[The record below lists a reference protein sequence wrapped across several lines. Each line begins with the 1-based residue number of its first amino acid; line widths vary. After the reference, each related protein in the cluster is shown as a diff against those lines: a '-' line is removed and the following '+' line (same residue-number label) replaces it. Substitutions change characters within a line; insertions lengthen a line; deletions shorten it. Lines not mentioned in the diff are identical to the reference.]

1 MIEGD
6 SARASTVPRP
16 WLGLMV
22 LALPTL
28 LLALD
33 VSVLF
38 LALPHLSAD
47 LGANGTQQLWI
58 MDIYGFMIA
67 GLLVTMGTLGD
78 RIGRR
83 KLLMIGAAAFGVASI
98 LAAFSTSTEMLIA
111 SRAFLGIAGATL
123 MPSTMALISTM
134 FPDPGQRASALGVW
148 LSCFLGG
155 TALGPLVGGV
165 LVEAFWWG
173 AAFLLG
179 VPIMAL
185 LLVAAPRLLPECRD
199 PRAGNLDL
207 RSVLLSL
214 AAILPVVYGL
224 KELARIGLTAPTLL
238 TLSVGLIAGVIF
250 VRRQRRLASPLLNL
264 SLFASRSFSAALL
277 VGLMVGAM
285 VGGMFLLVA
294 QHIQLVEGRTPVEA
308 GLWLVP
314 GSLAMAASSLLVPR
328 LARTIRPARVIAGG
342 LLISAAGFGLMSYGN
357 GVFLTVGF
365 IVANVG
371 LGPLALTYDLV
382 LGSAPSANAGA
393 ASSLNETSGE
403 LGLAL
408 GIAGMG
414 SLAIAVYRGEAPA
427 SLPEAAR
434 ENLAAAVAADLPADL
449 LNTARNAFD
458 VAMHVAA
465 AFGTGVFTVLA
476 LVTILLLR
484 HVPPSRSSEHLA
496 TITPS

>member
-1 MIEGD
+1 MIETDG
-6 SARASTVPRP
+6 ARASTVSRP

-38 LALPHLSAD
+38 LALPHLSAE

-98 LAAFSTSTEMLIA
+98 LAAFSISTEMLIA
-111 SRAFLGIAGATL
+111 SRALLGIAGATL

-134 FPDPGQRASALGVW
+134 FPDPGKRASALGVW

-185 LLVAAPRLLPECRD
+185 LLVAAPKLLPECRD
-199 PRAGNLDL
+199 PQAGNLDL
-207 RSVLLSL
+207 SSVLLSL
-214 AAILPVVYGL
+214 VTILPVVYGL
-224 KELARIGLTAPTLL
+224 KELARIGLTASTLL

-250 VRRQRRLASPLLNL
+250 VRRQRTLASPLLKL
-264 SLFASRSFSAALL
+264 SLFANRSFSAALL
-277 VGLMVGAM
+277 VGLLVGATM
-285 VGGMFLLVA
+285 GGMFLLVA

-314 GSLAMAASSLLVPR
+314 GSLAMATSSLLVPR
-328 LARTIRPARVIAGG
+328 LARTLRPAHVIAAG
-342 LLISAAGFGLMSYGN
+342 LLVSAAGFGLMSYGN

-371 LGPLALTYDLV
+371 LGPLALSYDLV
-382 LGSAPSANAGA
+382 LGSAPAANAGA

-414 SLAIAVYRGEAPA
+414 SLAIAVYRGETPA
-427 SLPEAAR
+427 SLPDAAR
-434 ENLAAAVAADLPADL
+434 ESLAAAVAADLPADL
-449 LNTARNAFD
+449 LGTARDAFD
-458 VAMHVAA
+458 VAMHAAA

-476 LVTILLLR
+476 IVTVLLLR

-496 TITPS
+496 TVTPS